1 VTAAEPIAATPST
14 APIWR
19 AALTIPAARPERPG
33 STAAIAI
40 VARLG
45 VIAAN
50 PAPNSR
56 YGTTKTAYGVSGP
69 VSAMAATEMAAAM
82 QPAAVTRGVPHR
94 LPALPANGASTM
106 NDTLIGM
113 MLSPASNGLYPRTF
127 WKNSVSR

>member
-1 VTAAEPIAATPST
+1 VTAAEPIAAMPST

-45 VIAAN
+45 VMPAK

-56 YGTTKTAYGVSGP
+56 
-69 VSAMAATEMAAAM
+69 
-82 QPAAVTRGVPHR
+82 
-94 LPALPANGASTM
+94 
-106 NDTLIGM
+106 
-113 MLSPASNGLYPRTF
+113 
-127 WKNSVSR
+127 